1 MFSDISIFCSRP
13 TIPNEGDCVVLDKMR
28 EGLVRLIQFGLGLDG
43 LLHLGAFGMAIYEEA
58 FGTAI
63 ITGLQSA
70 LFFTALYFVGHD
82 HTHHKGDEQH
92 E

>member
-1 MFSDISIFCSRP
+1 MFIHR
-13 TIPNEGDCVVLDKMR
+13 MR

-43 LLHLGAFGMAIYEEA
+43 LLHLGSFGMAIYEEA

-82 HTHHKGDEQH
+82 HIHHKGDGQYD
-92 E
+92 

>member
-1 MFSDISIFCSRP
+1 MFSDISIFCSRLI
-13 TIPNEGDCVVLDKMR
+13 IPNEGDCVALDKMR
-28 EGLVRLIQFGLGLDG
+28 ECLVRLIQFGLGLDG
-43 LLHLGAFGMAIYEEA
+43 LLHLGSFGMAIYEEA

-82 HTHHKGDEQH
+82 HTHHQEDEQD

>member
-1 MFSDISIFCSRP
+1 MFIHR
-13 TIPNEGDCVVLDKMR
+13 MR

-43 LLHLGAFGMAIYEEA
+43 LLHLGSFGMAIYEEA

-82 HTHHKGDEQH
+82 HTHHSRDEQH
-92 E
+92 D

>member
-1 MFSDISIFCSRP
+1 MNWIIGGRMSF
-13 TIPNEGDCVVLDKMR
+13 NKMR

-43 LLHLGAFGMAIYEEA
+43 LLHLGSFGMAIYEEA

-82 HTHHKGDEQH
+82 HTHHKRDEQH

>member
-1 MFSDISIFCSRP
+1 MIHR
-13 TIPNEGDCVVLDKMR
+13 MR

-58 FGTAI
+58 IGTAI

-82 HTHHKGDEQH
+82 HTHHSRDEQH
-92 E
+92 D